1 MGTIY
6 LSQHGTKVNLERGKF
21 VISLRGET
29 LQSVPELY
37 VDDIVVMA
45 TVQLTH
51 AVIMNLL
58 RRGGTVTYMS
68 PYGELQ
74 GIIGLD
80 VQQGRQVLAQAAAHL
95 DGQRHLAVARL
106 LLQHKLKAQRQLL
119 QRYNKSLHSDEVAAA
134 VCSLGRFLA
143 QTESC
148 QSVNSLLGVE
158 GMAAKEYYDCF
169 PYLLKNSS
177 FSWNGRNRRP
187 PRDPVNALLSFAYTL
202 LEREV
207 KLMVLQSGLTTS
219 IGFLHG
225 VNDYKDGFVYDVMES
240 FRSTA
245 AERFV
250 FRCINK
256 KIVHPDGFDI
266 AGDACYLGK
275 TARRHFVS
283 AFEAFINGTSFD
295 GTTLH
300 EAIRAELL
308 CIRKC
313 LRGDCED
320 EEECVNDDKPD
331 TAYGENHK
339 K

>member
-6 LSQHGTKVNLERGKF
+6 LSQHGTKVNLEHGQF
-21 VISLRGET
+21 VISLRGER
-29 LQSVPELY
+29 LQSIPEIY

-68 PYGELQ
+68 SNGVLE

-95 DGQRHLAVARL
+95 DAQRHLAVARL

-119 QRYNKSLHSDEVAAA
+119 QRYNKSLHCDELTAAA
-134 VCSLGRFLA
+134 ASLERFLA
-143 QTESC
+143 QTEAC
-148 QSVNSLLGVE
+148 KSVSSLLGVE
-158 GMAAKEYYDCF
+158 GMAAREYYDCF
-169 PYLLKNSS
+169 TYLLKSSS

-207 KLMVLQSGLTTS
+207 KLMVMQSGMTTS

-225 VNDYKDGFVYDVMES
+225 VNDYKDGFVYDIMES

-256 KIVHPDGFDI
+256 KIVQPDAFER
-266 AGDACYLGK
+266 AGDACYLEK
-275 TARRHFVS
+275 TARRRFVS
-283 AFEAFINGTSFD
+283 AFEDFINGTSFD

-308 CIRKC
+308 CIRKYI
-313 LRGDCED
+313 GSDCEN
-320 EEECVNDDKPD
+320 EEECAND
-331 TAYGENHK
+331 G
-339 K
+339 

>member
-6 LSQHGTKVNLERGKF
+6 LSQHGTKVNLEHGQF
-21 VISLRGET
+21 VISLKGEK
-29 LQSVPELY
+29 LQSIPEIY

-58 RRGGTVTYMS
+58 QRGGTVTYMS
-68 PYGELQ
+68 SNGVLQ

-80 VQQGRQVLAQAAAHL
+80 VQQGRQVLAQAAAYL
-95 DGQRHLAVARL
+95 DEQRHLAVARL

-134 VCSLGRFLA
+134 AASLERHLA
-143 QTESC
+143 QTQSC
-148 QSVNSLLGVE
+148 QSVNALLGVE
-158 GMAAKEYYDCF
+158 GMAAREYYDCF
-169 PYLLKNSS
+169 SHLLKNSS
-177 FSWNGRNRRP
+177 FSWEGRNRRP

-207 KLMVLQSGLTTS
+207 KLEVLQSGLTTG

-250 FRCINK
+250 FSCINK
-256 KIVHPDGFDI
+256 KIVQADGFDI
-266 AGDACYLGK
+266 VGDGCYLGK
-275 TARRHFVS
+275 AARRHFVI
-283 AFEAFINGTSFD
+283 AFENFINGAGFD
-295 GTTLH
+295 GTTLR
-300 EAIRAELL
+300 EAIKAELL

-313 LRGDCED
+313 LTDEED
-320 EEECVNDDKPD
+320 EEEKCAND
-331 TAYGENHK
+331 G
-339 K
+339 